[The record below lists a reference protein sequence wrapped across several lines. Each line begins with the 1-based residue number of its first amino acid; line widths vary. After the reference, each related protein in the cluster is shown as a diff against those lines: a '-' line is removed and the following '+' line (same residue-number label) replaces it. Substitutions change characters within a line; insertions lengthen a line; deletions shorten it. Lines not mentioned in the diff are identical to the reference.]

1 MLSKVRS
8 LLAFSGRKTSSS
20 AEAVNPFFSFTSGH
34 WLSNHDAHVKARYA
48 PFNIEGLQRV
58 ASRAIGSKIQSM
70 EKIAESLNSIFLLTF
85 QDGQQAIARIPTP
98 LSGPAHFTTASEVA
112 TMDLVRRLGVPV
124 PKVLAWSSRAGDT
137 EVEAEFMIMEK
148 AGGVPLAKVW
158 DEVDR
163 VDLVGNLVKMLE
175 PLVRLRFKHYG
186 SVYYRGD
193 VDASLNPVV
202 EEFVQD
208 APSGVDL
215 GDFCIG
221 PISRRE
227 FWEDERAAIAKEERG
242 PWTSARDYMVDVALR
257 EQQWIDQYAKPH
269 LHDDFLCCLP
279 HQGKLDDHIELLEYY
294 KHVLSLLVPSD
305 PQHLSGHLWHPDLH
319 ASNLLVTP
327 SGTTSSDGKIQVDIT
342 SCIDWQGAWVG
353 PAFLQLTAPALLRD
367 LGAGPEALILPPNFE
382 TLNLETKARA
392 QAMRFHEEAVLQHQ
406 FETLAFGHLSGLPV
420 MAELRLLEELSHIT
434 WKTGLLPF
442 RDVLIKI
449 WKQWDTLVPHKK
461 CPITFS
467 PAELEEHDKM
477 FAYYREKREFANALD
492 EEFSLEEFGYVEGA
506 DKTKFM
512 KIKEVLERRK
522 EKLLDSAKSKEER
535 AIKGL
540 MWPYRDTLS
549 DNPRSHLKL
558 DINSLQ

>member
-1 MLSKVRS
+1 
-8 LLAFSGRKTSSS
+8 
-20 AEAVNPFFSFTSGH
+20 
-34 WLSNHDAHVKARYA
+34 
-48 PFNIEGLQRV
+48 
-58 ASRAIGSKIQSM
+58 M
-70 EKIAESLNSIFLLTF
+70 EKIAESLNRIFLLTF

-242 PWTSARDYMVDVALR
+242 P
-257 EQQWIDQYAKPH
+257 
-269 LHDDFLCCLP
+269 C
-279 HQGKLDDHIELLEYY
+279 
-294 KHVLSLLVPSD
+294 
-305 PQHLSGHLWHPDLH
+305 
-319 ASNLLVTP
+319 
-327 SGTTSSDGKIQVDIT
+327 
-342 SCIDWQGAWVG
+342 
-353 PAFLQLTAPALLRD
+353 
-367 LGAGPEALILPPNFE
+367 
-382 TLNLETKARA
+382 TLNFT
-392 QAMRFHEEAVLQHQ
+392 
-406 FETLAFGHLSGLPV
+406 
-420 MAELRLLEELSHIT
+420 
-434 WKTGLLPF
+434 
-442 RDVLIKI
+442 
-449 WKQWDTLVPHKK
+449 
-461 CPITFS
+461 
-467 PAELEEHDKM
+467 
-477 FAYYREKREFANALD
+477 
-492 EEFSLEEFGYVEGA
+492 SL
-506 DKTKFM
+506 
-512 KIKEVLERRK
+512 
-522 EKLLDSAKSKEER
+522 
-535 AIKGL
+535 
-540 MWPYRDTLS
+540 
-549 DNPRSHLKL
+549 
-558 DINSLQ
+558 